1 MKILLIEDE
10 KITRITLTDTL
21 SEEGYTVTACA
32 TGSEGLAAFQ
42 AERFDVLLT
51 DLRLPAMSGIDIL
64 RRAKEKDP
72 DCPVIVMTAY
82 ASVDTAIQALK
93 LGAYDYLTKPF
104 SPDELLALLNKIKQ
118 FKAVLTE
125 NVLLKKRIKSF
136 ENRTLIGQSAL
147 MRHLISTMQ
156 IVAQNDFTVLIQGES
171 GTGKEV
177 AARFLHFH
185 SPRRPK
191 PFVAVNCAAVPET
204 LLESELFGHEK
215 GSFTGADKQHNGYFE
230 RAQGGTLFI
239 DDIDDMPLLMQVKLL
254 RFLQEH
260 TITRVGGTKEIAL
273 NLRIIA
279 ATKVDLRRLIEE
291 KKFREDLYYRL
302 NIIPLLIPPLRE
314 RKEDIALL
322 LDHFLDKLGGDQKK
336 PRLTKTQLEILENY
350 SWPGNVRE
358 LENIAGRIL
367 AMPESDYFIEQLR
380 KQALPVA
387 SISPAPTEEIDFLQF
402 DGIQS
407 YLLQQEK
414 ALILMAIKKAGQ
426 NISDAAR
433 LLKIPRST
441 LRSKMEKLQL
451 TDFSEKPS

>member
-21 SEEGYTVTACA
+21 SEEGYRVTACA

-64 RRAKEKDP
+64 KMAKEKDP
-72 DCPVIVMTAY
+72 TCPVIVMTAY
-82 ASVDTAIQALK
+82 ASVDTAVQALK

-104 SPDELLALLNKIKQ
+104 SPDELLALLDKIKQ
-118 FKAVLTE
+118 YKEVLTE
-125 NVLLKKRIKSF
+125 NIQLKNRIKSF
-136 ENRTLIGQSAL
+136 EKRSLIGQSAV
-147 MRHLISTMQ
+147 MRHLVSTLQ

-177 AARFLHFH
+177 AARFLHYH
-185 SPRRPK
+185 SPRRPN

-215 GSFTGADKQHNGYFE
+215 GSFTGANKQHNGYFE

-239 DDIDDMPLLMQVKLL
+239 DDIDDMPLTMQVKLL
-254 RFLQEH
+254 RFLQER

-273 NLRIIA
+273 DLRIIA
-279 ATKVDLRRLIEE
+279 ATKVDLRQLIEQ
-291 KKFREDLYYRL
+291 KKFREDLFYRL
-302 NIIPLLIPPLRE
+302 NIIPVLIPPLRE
-314 RKEDIALL
+314 RKEDIPLL
-322 LDHFLDKLGGDQKK
+322 LDHFLEKLGSGRSK
-336 PRLTKTQLEILENY
+336 PPLTKMQLEIIENY

-358 LENIAGRIL
+358 LENIAGRLL
-367 AMPESDYFIEQLR
+367 AMPESAYFIEQLR
-380 KQALPVA
+380 KQSAHSPVVQA
-387 SISPAPTEEIDFLQF
+387 NQTEEMDFQNF
-402 DGIQS
+402 NGIQP

-414 ALILMAIKKAGQ
+414 TLILMAIKKVGQ

-441 LRSKMEKLQL
+441 LRSKMEKLKIA
-451 TDFSEKPS
+451 DFNEKSN

>member
-21 SEEGYTVTACA
+21 TEEGYQVTACA

-42 AERFDVLLT
+42 TERYDALLT

-64 RRAKEKDP
+64 KMAKEKDP
-72 DCPVIVMTAY
+72 ACPVIVMTAY
-82 ASVDTAIQALK
+82 ASVDTAVQALK

-104 SPDELLALLNKIKQ
+104 SPDELLALLDKIKQ
-118 FKAVLTE
+118 FKDVVNE
-125 NVLLKKRIKSF
+125 NIKLKKRIRSF
-136 ENRTLIGQSAL
+136 ENRTLIGQSPV
-147 MRHLISTMQ
+147 MRSLISTLK

-215 GSFTGADKQHNGYFE
+215 GAFTGANRQHTGYFE

-239 DDIDDMPLLMQVKLL
+239 DDIDDLPLVLQVKLL
-254 RFLQEH
+254 RFFQER
-260 TITRVGGTKEIAL
+260 TIYRVGGTKEITL
-273 NLRIIA
+273 DLRIIA
-279 ATKVDLRRLIEE
+279 ASKVDLHQLIDQ
-291 KKFREDLYYRL
+291 KKFREDLFYRL
-302 NIIPLLIPPLRE
+302 NIIPLIIPPLRE
-314 RKEDIALL
+314 RKEDIPILL
-322 LDHFLDKLGGDQKK
+322 NHFLDKLGGGQTK
-336 PRLTKTQLEILENY
+336 PLLTKRQMEIMENY

-358 LENIAGRIL
+358 LENIAGRLL
-367 AMPESDYFIEQLR
+367 AMPESDYFIEQLKHPSEPLKDR
-380 KQALPVA
+380 LHPKAEL
-387 SISPAPTEEIDFLQF
+387 IDFQNF
-402 DGIQS
+402 NGIQAH
-407 YLLQQEK
+407 LLHQEK
-414 ALILMAIKKAGQ
+414 ELILQAIKKAGQ

-441 LRSKMEKLQL
+441 LRSKMEKLKIAG
-451 TDFSEKPS
+451 FSEKPS